1 MKTTTFTI
9 GGMHCS
15 SCSIRNENALK
26 KISGVKDASVN
37 FATHSA
43 TVTYDESL
51 VTESNL
57 YDAVIKNGY
66 KVLTGELMKNHGHET
81 MEEMS
86 SAKNKAVLA
95 LLLAAPVL
103 VLAMFNIALP
113 WSLGRINISILIQAT
128 LSSFVILV
136 LGWEFHK
143 GMLMQAKRGNANMD
157 TLVSIGILAALVYSL
172 WAMLT
177 NNHLYFETGAIIAAL
192 ILLGR
197 YFEARSR
204 GQASEAI
211 EKLLQLGA
219 KTAHLL
225 VKGKH

>member
-15 SCSIRNENALK
+15 SCSVRNEKALK
-26 KISGVKDASVN
+26 KIEGVKDAVVN
-37 FATHSA
+37 FGTHSA

-57 YDAVIKNGY
+57 YETVIKNGY
-66 KVLTGELMKNHGHET
+66 KVLTEEFMKDHGHET
-81 MEEMS
+81 MVEMNQ
-86 SAKNKAVLA
+86 AKKKAILA

-103 VLAMFNIALP
+103 VLAMFNISLP
-113 WSLGRINISILIQAT
+113 LSLGGLNISILIQAT

-177 NNHLYFETGAIIAAL
+177 NNHLYFETGALIAAL

-204 GQASEAI
+204 GQASQAI
-211 EKLLQLGA
+211 EKLFE
-219 KTAHLL
+219 L
-225 VKGKH
+225 VA